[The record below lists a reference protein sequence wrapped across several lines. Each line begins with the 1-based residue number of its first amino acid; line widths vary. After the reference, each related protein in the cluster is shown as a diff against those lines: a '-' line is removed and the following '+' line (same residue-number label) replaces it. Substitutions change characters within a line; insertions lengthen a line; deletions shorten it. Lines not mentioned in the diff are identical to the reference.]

1 MKPLASSVSRFT
13 SYQEDKVMKGLAR
26 LTAVRIL
33 VGLIVALI
41 VPAGNAAWAAGKI
54 QKKAYGTTA
63 QGEAVDE
70 YTLTN
75 ASGMEVKIIT
85 FGGTVTSI
93 KVPDR
98 DGNMANVV
106 LSFSDLKGYET
117 RSPYFGCIIG
127 RYGNRIA
134 KGKFTLEG
142 QEYTLATN
150 NGPNSLHGGNVGFD
164 KKVWAATEVKDAAS
178 VGLSLTYTS
187 PDMEEGYPGTL
198 RVKVVYALTDK
209 DELKIDYTA
218 TTDKATV
225 FNPTNHSYFNLAG
238 EGSGPIYD
246 EVLWMAADKYTPV
259 DSTLIPTGVL
269 APVAGTAF
277 DFTVPKVLGPA
288 IHSNDPQVVIGKG
301 IDHNFVLTRRSP
313 NDKSMMLGA
322 RLYDPRSG
330 RIVETWTTEP
340 GIQVY
345 TGNFLDGSLY
355 GPSGRAYRQGS
366 AITFETQHFPDSPN
380 QPNFP
385 STELKPGQT
394 FRSSTIHKFLVD

>member
-1 MKPLASSVSRFT
+1 MRRLAHSGAVKTLIF
-13 SYQEDKVMKGLAR
+13 
-26 LTAVRIL
+26 LTAGFVL
-33 VGLIVALI
+33 PWA
-41 VPAGNAAWAAGKI
+41 NTAWAAGNIHKRP
-54 QKKAYGTTA
+54 YGTTA
-63 QGEAVDE
+63 AGAAVDE

-85 FGGTVTSI
+85 YGGTVTSI

-98 DGNMANVV
+98 NGNMANVV
-106 LSFSDLKGYET
+106 LGFSDLNSYET

-142 QEYTLATN
+142 QEYTLAAN

-164 KKVWAATEVKDAAS
+164 KKVWAATEVRDMS
-178 VGLSLTYTS
+178 GVGVSLTYTS

-198 RVKVVYALTDK
+198 NMKVVYTLTDNN
-209 DELKIDYTA
+209 DLKIDYTA
-218 TTDKATV
+218 TTDKPTV

-246 EVLWMAADKYTPV
+246 EVLWMAADKFTPV
-259 DSTLIPTGVL
+259 DSTLIPTGTL

-301 IDHNFVLTRRSP
+301 IDHNLVLNRRSAS
-313 NDKSMMLGA
+313 DKSMMLGA
-322 RLYDPRSG
+322 RLYDPQSG
-330 RIVETWTTEP
+330 RIMETWTTEP

-355 GPSGRAYRQGS
+355 GPSGRAYRQGA

-380 QPNFP
+380 HPNFP

>member
-1 MKPLASSVSRFT
+1 MKASTRTV
-13 SYQEDKVMKGLAR
+13 
-26 LTAVRIL
+26 AVRIVVFL
-33 VGLIVALI
+33 VAALGLHLVT
-41 VPAGNAAWAAGKI
+41 AAWAASTI
-54 QKKAYGTTA
+54 QQKAYGTTA
-63 QGEAVDE
+63 RGEAVDE

-75 ASGMEVKIIT
+75 THGMEVKIIT

-98 DGNMANVV
+98 NGNMANVV
-106 LSFSDLKGYET
+106 LGFSELKSYET

-142 QEYTLATN
+142 REYTLATN

-164 KKVWAATEVKDAAS
+164 KKVWAATQVRDAS
-178 VGLSLTYTS
+178 GVGLSLAYTS

-198 RVKVVYALTDK
+198 TMKVVYTLTDRN
-209 DELKIDYTA
+209 ELKIDYTA
-218 TTDKATV
+218 TTDKPTV

-246 EVLWMAADKYTPV
+246 EVLWMAADKFTPV

-269 APVAGTAF
+269 APVAGTVF

-301 IDHNFVLTRRSP
+301 IDHNFVLNRRSP
-313 NDKSMMLGA
+313 DDKSMMLGA
-322 RLYDPRSG
+322 RLYDPESG
-330 RIVETWTTEP
+330 RIMETWTTEP

-355 GPSGRAYRQGS
+355 GPSGHAYRQGA

>member
-1 MKPLASSVSRFT
+1 MKRLAHSAAGKILIF
-13 SYQEDKVMKGLAR
+13 LAA
-26 LTAVRIL
+26 AVIWPW
-33 VGLIVALI
+33 AD
-41 VPAGNAAWAAGKI
+41 PAWAAGNIHKR
-54 QKKAYGTTA
+54 AYGTTSSGA
-63 QGEAVDE
+63 AVDE

-75 ASGMEVKIIT
+75 AGGMEVKIIT

-106 LSFSDLKGYET
+106 LGFSDLKSYET
-117 RSPYFGCIIG
+117 KSPYFGCIIG

-164 KKVWAATEVKDAAS
+164 KKVWAATEVKDS
-178 VGLSLTYTS
+178 SGVGVSLTYTS

-198 RVKVVYALTDK
+198 SVKVVYVLTDK
-209 DELKIDYTA
+209 NELKMDYTA

-225 FNPTNHSYFNLAG
+225 FNPTNHSYFNLGG

-277 DFTVPKVLGPA
+277 DFTVPKLLGPA

-322 RLYDPRSG
+322 RLYHPKSG

-345 TGNFLDGSLY
+345 TGNFLDGALY

-366 AITFETQHFPDSPN
+366 DITLETQHFPDSPN

>member
-1 MKPLASSVSRFT
+1 MKA
-13 SYQEDKVMKGLAR
+13 LAR
-26 LTAVRIL
+26 LLAVKIL
-33 VGLIVALI
+33 VVLVAAFAVL
-41 VPAGNAAWAAGKI
+41 PGNGAWAAGKI
-54 QKKAYGTTA
+54 QKKPYGTTA
-63 QGEAVDE
+63 RGEAVDE
-70 YTLTN
+70 YALTN
-75 ASGMEVKIIT
+75 ATGMEVKIIT

-106 LSFSDLKGYET
+106 LAMPDLKGYET

-142 QEYTLATN
+142 REYTLATN

-164 KKVWAATEVKDAAS
+164 KKVWAATEIRDSSS

-198 RVKVVYALTDK
+198 RVTVVYALTDK

-218 TTDKATV
+218 TTDKPTV
-225 FNPTNHSYFNLAG
+225 FNPTNHSYFNLGG

-259 DSTLIPTGVL
+259 DSTLIPTGAL

-345 TGNFLDGSLY
+345 TGNFLDGSIY

-380 QPNFP
+380 QSGFP
-385 STELKPGQT
+385 TTELKPGQT

>member
-1 MKPLASSVSRFT
+1 MRRLAHSGAVKTLIF
-13 SYQEDKVMKGLAR
+13 
-26 LTAVRIL
+26 LTAGFVL
-33 VGLIVALI
+33 PWA
-41 VPAGNAAWAAGKI
+41 NTAWAAGNIHKRP
-54 QKKAYGTTA
+54 YGTTA
-63 QGEAVDE
+63 AGAAVDE

-85 FGGTVTSI
+85 YGGTVTSI

-98 DGNMANVV
+98 NGNMANVV
-106 LSFSDLKGYET
+106 LGFSDLNSYET

-142 QEYTLATN
+142 QEYTLAAN

-164 KKVWAATEVKDAAS
+164 KKVWAATEVRDMS
-178 VGLSLTYTS
+178 GVGVSLTYTS

-198 RVKVVYALTDK
+198 NMKVVYTLTDNN
-209 DELKIDYTA
+209 DLKIDYTA
-218 TTDKATV
+218 TTDKPTV

-246 EVLWMAADKYTPV
+246 EVLWMAADKFTPV
-259 DSTLIPTGVL
+259 DSTLIPTGTL

-301 IDHNFVLTRRSP
+301 IDHNLVLNRRSAS
-313 NDKSMMLGA
+313 DKSMMLGA
-322 RLYDPRSG
+322 RLYDPQSG
-330 RIVETWTTEP
+330 RIMETWTTEP
-340 GIQVY
+340 SIQVY

-355 GPSGRAYRQGS
+355 GPSGRAYRQGA

-380 QPNFP
+380 HPNFP